1 MGAPIKPQARII
13 FIAVRKSPTRPL
25 LLVSDVVFLLMRKKP
40 TKQKLMGAS
49 SSS

>member
-1 MGAPIKPQARII
+1 MGVPIEPQARII
-13 FIAVRKSPTRPL
+13 FIAVRKSQSRPL
-25 LLVSDVVFLLMRKKP
+25 LLVCSVVFLLMRKKA